1 MKGIEQYRSSKLES
15 ASGPQ
20 VLIMLYEE
28 AIRRLRLVTSLLENG
43 DNASAQPHLG
53 HIRAIFVELTGGLDD
68 SSAPDL
74 VLELRRLYDWAL
86 SELLQAGADGS
97 ADRVRSVTKVAES
110 LLEGWRLAIKDQK
123 VLS

>member
-28 AIRRLRLVTSLLENG
+28 AIRRLRLTTNLLESG
-43 DNASAQPHLG
+43 DKVNAQPQLS

-68 SSAPDL
+68 SSAPEL

-86 SELLQAGADGS
+86 SELLQVGADGS
-97 ADRVRSVTKVAES
+97 ADRVRSVTRVAES
-110 LLEGWRLAIKDQK
+110 LLEGWRIAIRDQK
-123 VLS
+123 VTL